1 MGDLYAIMTAFCWS
15 SAVIL
20 FDVSSKNFE
29 PLHLNLIKNLIGVFG
44 FILTL
49 LVFSIPLPIFA
60 GEDLITLSVSGLLG
74 ILIGDLFFLES
85 LRRLGSSLV
94 AVVGTIYVPSIL
106 ILSYCMFGE
115 VITMQSYVGAILVI
129 IGIAFSFYKTP
140 KVAQSKQ
147 IVVGV
152 IFGFLAN
159 LFTAYSV
166 LMVKP
171 IMHNNSVIVVALYR
185 FGIGL
190 IACMLLAILKSGYK
204 VFYRTLKLGLQDKYV
219 ILGSLMGTYLS
230 VILWLA
236 GYKYT
241 IAGRAAIYNQL
252 STVLI
257 VVWARIFLKD
267 PIDKRKLVGVGLA
280 ITGALIVS
288 AVKL

>member
-1 MGDLYAIMTAFCWS
+1 M
-15 SAVIL
+15 
-20 FDVSSKNFE
+20 
-29 PLHLNLIKNLIGVFG
+29 
-44 FILTL
+44 
-49 LVFSIPLPIFA
+49 FSIPLPIFT
-60 GEDLITLSVSGLLG
+60 GVDLITLSVSGLLG

-106 ILSYCMFGE
+106 ILSYCMYGE
-115 VITMQSYVGAILVI
+115 MITMQSYIGAILVI

-147 IVVGV
+147 IVYGV

-171 IMHNNSVIVVALYR
+171 IMHNNSVIVVAFYR

-190 IACMLLAILKSGYK
+190 IACILLAILKSGYK
-204 VFYRTLKLGLQDKYV
+204 IFYRTLKLGLQDKYV

-267 PIDKRKLVGVGLA
+267 PIDKKKLVGVVLA